1 MQREPNHTTSF
12 PYQMAGSIT
21 TSELTRT
28 NISFEAP
35 SGPRRIGIWL
45 RFLICLSLAM
55 ILAVL
60 AFISWAWFESPNNLA
75 WRRMVLGLY
84 LTQSVTLVGVIVR
97 TATGILS
104 ATATSMIAS
113 LAVERKGVHLKDVAA
128 MSIARFSNSGPLS
141 LSGYIATRSALE
153 PLLHILSAL
162 LLLTTIVSQFT
173 SALLV
178 SDLAPGQ
185 VVSLYEKVTSAY
197 GFDSP
202 SDVIGS
208 SEPPSLEGFSYN
220 PWTRRPSSSEIFA
233 EYSEYVETADN
244 IDDTGPTIRAF
255 LPLPIQ
261 RERELLQEFRGMA
274 QVVDSR
280 VICLRPVVSNLRL
293 CSTFYVDSVGV
304 CGSLSIN
311 NIPDTIVFREN
322 VTSTGFVCVL
332 ADASK
337 PQYGWSLCNTRF
349 GDMTTNLTNATTTGF
364 GPSLMSMS
372 YMLWNSGDVVKQLQ
386 GFPQRD
392 GHLELIETSASGPWL
407 HQRALFRDRE
417 GNAGGEANIKMSWC
431 FGPSE

>member
-141 LSGYIATRSALE
+141 LSGYIASRSALE

-185 VVSLYEKVTSAY
+185 VVSLHEDATSAY
-197 GFDSP
+197 GFGSP
-202 SDVIGS
+202 YDTIGS

-233 EYSEYVETADN
+233 EYSEYVETAEN

-255 LPLPIQ
+255 LPLAIQ

-280 VICLRPVVSNLRL
+280 VVCLRPIVRNLHLCNNIYPSAVSI
-293 CSTFYVDSVGV
+293 
-304 CGSLSIN
+304 CGSLVAN
-311 NIPDTIVFREN
+311 NISNTIGSLGNRES
-322 VTSTGFVCVL
+322 VGFECLL
-332 ADASK
+332 ADYSK
-337 PQYGWSLCNTRF
+337 PEYGWSLCIITS
-349 GDMTTNLTNATTTGF
+349 GGMTTNLTNTTTPFSFSSAG
-364 GPSLMSMS
+364 MS
-372 YMLWNSGDVVKQLQ
+372 YMLWNSGNVIQQLQ
-386 GFPQRD
+386 GFPEVD
-392 GHLELIETSASGPWL
+392 GHLEVIETSAAGPWL
-407 HQRALFRDRE
+407 HQRTLYRAPGENTGR
-417 GNAGGEANIKMSWC
+417 EANINMSWC
-431 FGPSE
+431 VGPGE